1 MIRCEIFACY
11 IEDDGLETVKNQ
23 GRQDVKDRWQEIED
37 YWVEVIQKQSGND
50 TIQWINPNEHL
61 SYQMPMKEFEIYEE
75 DFNKTVMDYLMF
87 QQGIDVRVFQENL
100 ISKVMYS
107 SSITQHGN
115 DVNISL
121 HTKNEE

>member
-1 MIRCEIFACY
+1 
-11 IEDDGLETVKNQ
+11 
-23 GRQDVKDRWQEIED
+23 
-37 YWVEVIQKQSGND
+37 
-50 TIQWINPNEHL
+50 
-61 SYQMPMKEFEIYEE
+61 MPMKEFEIYEE

-87 QQGIDVRVFQENL
+87 QQGIDVKTFQENL
-100 ISKVMYS
+100 INKVMYS

>member
-1 MIRCEIFACY
+1 
-11 IEDDGLETVKNQ
+11 
-23 GRQDVKDRWQEIED
+23 
-37 YWVEVIQKQSGND
+37 
-50 TIQWINPNEHL
+50 
-61 SYQMPMKEFEIYEE
+61 MKEFEIYEE